1 MGLRDDDRGL
11 ANRLIIFGGII
22 IVVALL
28 SATLNPAFSTISNTT
43 DEMAD
48 TQEAQEGLSYVEA
61 IWEYKT
67 LVGTMLGVVMLIA
80 GALFESRRGGI

>member
-1 MGLRDDDRGL
+1 MGLRDDERGL
-11 ANRLIIFGGII
+11 ANRLIIFGAII

-28 SATLNPAFSTISNTT
+28 SATLNPAFAQISNTT
-43 DEMAD
+43 SEMAD
-48 TQEAQEGLSYVEA
+48 TQEAQEGLSYVNA

-80 GALFESRRGGI
+80 GALFESRRGGL